1 MYLVTHSSDPSLPC
15 VAKRVTM
22 VNLPRSTCS
31 HWLRS
36 SLKGDQ
42 PPCLIPTIPLFLTCS
57 LARLAAKLS
66 SLFEEALIWTS
77 EIAPLSMPTGA
88 MQSELFHRLEQKRTL
103 TISTKLEHCLI
114 ISNSQ
119 MRVSMGLTVSRQT
132 AWNFL
137 PSTVKNADRYQPSR
151 SFKVSQ
157 ISPFHLIYGLDRRL
171 PNNL

>member
-15 VAKRVTM
+15 IAKRVTV

-42 PPCLIPTIPLFLTCS
+42 PPCLIPLFLTSS

-66 SLFEEALIWTS
+66 SFFEEALIWTS
-77 EIAPLSMPTGA
+77 EIAPLSMPIGA
-88 MQSELFHRLEQKRTL
+88 MQSKLFHKLEQKHTL
-103 TISTKLEHCLI
+103 TISTKLEHSLT

-151 SFKVSQ
+151 GFKESQ
-157 ISPFHLIYGLDRRL
+157 ISLFQLI
-171 PNNL
+171 